1 MASKELIEEVD
12 AFICG
17 EMKDAFQSIEPSRW
31 LGCYVSGE
39 VFKIHQITATS
50 SSTNAEKI
58 IKLYRGPGCT
68 QFGKLLTGVLPA
80 QLAAKSYFGKLRKA
94 GYSHSHMKLL
104 KIKVVGVLEVQAL
117 ASFGRYRK
125 DEDAP
130 YEVMA
135 GVYNL
140 VKVNG
145 KWAISELWT
154 FEDARAPPGQVSMQG
169 FEDVPEPDAASRPGW
184 YDQI

>member
-1 MASKELIEEVD
+1 
-12 AFICG
+12 
-17 EMKDAFQSIEPSRW
+17 
-31 LGCYVSGE
+31 
-39 VFKIHQITATS
+39 
-50 SSTNAEKI
+50 
-58 IKLYRGPGCT
+58 
-68 QFGKLLTGVLPA
+68 
-80 QLAAKSYFGKLRKA
+80 
-94 GYSHSHMKLL
+94 
-104 KIKVVGVLEVQAL
+104 
-117 ASFGRYRK
+117 
-125 DEDAP
+125 
-130 YEVMA
+130 MA

>member
-1 MASKELIEEVD
+1 M
-12 AFICG
+12 
-17 EMKDAFQSIEPSRW
+17 
-31 LGCYVSGE
+31 
-39 VFKIHQITATS
+39 
-50 SSTNAEKI
+50 
-58 IKLYRGPGCT
+58 
-68 QFGKLLTGVLPA
+68 GVLDRRGEAASLLVAPA
-80 QLAAKSYFGKLRKA
+80 
-94 GYSHSHMKLL
+94 
-104 KIKVVGVLEVQAL
+104 EVA
-117 ASFGRYRK
+117 
-125 DEDAP
+125 AP

>member
-1 MASKELIEEVD
+1 M
-12 AFICG
+12 
-17 EMKDAFQSIEPSRW
+17 R
-31 LGCYVSGE
+31 
-39 VFKIHQITATS
+39 
-50 SSTNAEKI
+50 
-58 IKLYRGPGCT
+58 
-68 QFGKLLTGVLPA
+68 
-80 QLAAKSYFGKLRKA
+80 
-94 GYSHSHMKLL
+94 LL
-104 KIKVVGVLEVQAL
+104 KIKVIGVLEVQAL

>member
-1 MASKELIEEVD
+1 M
-12 AFICG
+12 
-17 EMKDAFQSIEPSRW
+17 
-31 LGCYVSGE
+31 
-39 VFKIHQITATS
+39 
-50 SSTNAEKI
+50 
-58 IKLYRGPGCT
+58 RGRRRR
-68 QFGKLLTGVLPA
+68 LVARRLA
-80 QLAAKSYFGKLRKA
+80 QA
-94 GYSHSHMKLL
+94 
-104 KIKVVGVLEVQAL
+104 VVVLEVQAL

-130 YEVMA
+130 VA

>member
-1 MASKELIEEVD
+1 MCLLTSSGA
-12 AFICG
+12 
-17 EMKDAFQSIEPSRW
+17 
-31 LGCYVSGE
+31 CYVSGE
-39 VFKIHQITATS
+39 VFKIHQITSTS

-94 GYSHSHMKLL
+94 GYSHSHMRLL

-145 KWAISELWT
+145 KWAINELWT